1 VQAAQIDVGGDRA
14 HLEDFQKLF
23 ALGLDDDLRQQK
35 EKRLVL
41 RGGFPA
47 VLVSSLLGIGQ
58 RLDGVLPGARRDAS
72 VAASEIGFS
81 DLEIEHRLALSLVL
95 RFDDLLR
102 CILIR
107 GAKTGALTGLGVH
120 AVKCSTANAPT
131 N

>member
-1 VQAAQIDVGGDRA
+1 QIDVGGDRA

-23 ALGLDDDLRQQK
+23 ALGLNDDLRQQK

-58 RLDGVLPGARRDAS
+58 RVDGVLPGARRDAS

-81 DLEIEHRLALSLVL
+81 DLEIEHRLALSLVQRQPVL
-95 RFDDLLR
+95 NLK
-102 CILIR
+102 I
-107 GAKTGALTGLGVH
+107 AKAYL
-120 AVKCSTANAPT
+120 A
-131 N
+131 